1 MLCFSSLLKTSPK
14 YRRFFLRLAG
24 ALREQGVAYRLLEE
38 TADIWCRDYMPVR
51 GAGGAWVQFRYAP
64 GYLRRFPA
72 FRSDAGRVL
81 EESFTAAELMA
92 SGLADRRHS
101 RLRLDG
107 GNVILRGRTAI
118 VTERIYAE
126 NPGRS
131 RRRIRHEL
139 KDLLEL
145 ERLILLPVENRR
157 IDMTGHVDGICRF
170 VDEETILLGDF
181 SHNPRLRRSI
191 QSILEKEGLET
202 VTPEGS
208 DLYYR
213 SGEGWAPYVNFLE
226 TSRAIFVPT
235 LGLEEEWRILESLGR
250 IFSGRRI
257 VPVEAREILREGGA
271 LNCVSWNF

>member
-1 MLCFSSLLKTSPK
+1 MLWFSSRLKSSPK

-24 ALREQGVAYRLLEE
+24 ALRKQGVEYRLLGE

-51 GAGGAWVQFRYAP
+51 GAGGEWVQFRYAP
-64 GYLRRFPA
+64 GYLRRFPG

-81 EESFTAAELMA
+81 EESFTAAELTA
-92 SGLADRRHS
+92 SGLADRRYS

-107 GNVILRGRTAI
+107 GNIILRGRTAI

-139 KDLLEL
+139 RDLLEL

-170 VDEETILLGDF
+170 IDAERILLGDF
-181 SHNPRLRRSI
+181 SHNPRLGRSI
-191 QSILEKEGLET
+191 RSILEKEGFET
-202 VTPEGS
+202 VTPGGS
-208 DLYYR
+208 DLYCR
-213 SGEGWAPYVNFLE
+213 SGESWAPYVNFLE
-226 TSRAIFVPT
+226 TPRAVFVPI
-235 LGLEEEWRILESLGR
+235 LSLVEEWRILESLGK
-250 IFSGRRI
+250 IFAGREI

-271 LNCVSWNF
+271 LNCVSWEI